1 MSEHTPHNT
10 ADTLGIT
17 PFTLRRWC
25 DYHAAYLSPSANPP
39 AGQARR
45 FTGRDLEVLK
55 HVKSLRAQGLTVAR
69 INEQLAPLT
78 FAEIDNSEQD
88 TDIVEAPQDA
98 QTAQDARHATPASTV
113 ALDDLEKLLEALE
126 RSRIKEDKI
135 TSHSLTMFGA
145 GFIAALLFV
154 IVIVLLAVLYGGFR

>member
-1 MSEHTPHNT
+1 MNEHTPHNT

-98 QTAQDARHATPASTV
+98 QNAQDRTDSALAVRV
-113 ALDDLEKLLEALE
+113 ALDDLEKRFDAKLAVLQ
-126 RSRIKEDKI
+126 RSREP
-135 TSHSLTMFGA
+135 SFFVGFGA

-154 IVIVLLAVLYGGFR
+154 IVIVLLATLYGGFR

>member
-98 QTAQDARHATPASTV
+98 QAAQDRTDSALAVRV
-113 ALDDLEKLLEALE
+113 ALDDLEKRFDAKLEA
-126 RSRIKEDKI
+126 IQQVKEP
-135 TSHSLTMFGA
+135 SFFVGFGA

>member
-78 FAEIDNSEQD
+78 FAEIDNSEQA
-88 TDIVEAPQDA
+88 TDLVEAPQDA
-98 QTAQDARHATPASTV
+98 QTAQDRTDSALAVRV
-113 ALDDLEKLLEALE
+113 ALVDLERLIDAKLEA
-126 RSRIKEDKI
+126 IQQAKEP
-135 TSHSLTMFGA
+135 SFTMG
-145 GFIAALLFV
+145 LLLGVVGMGIIFLV
-154 IVIVLLAVLYGGFR
+154 GLGLAVLYGGFR

>member
-25 DYHAAYLSPSANPP
+25 DYHAAYLSSSANPP

-78 FAEIDNSEQD
+78 FAEIDTNEQD
-88 TDIVEAPQDA
+88 TKVVEAPQDA
-98 QTAQDARHATPASTV
+98 QNAQERTGTHQLMRV
-113 ALDDLEKLLEALE
+113 ALDDLRTEFDAKLAVLQRRREPSCFVGLG
-126 RSRIKEDKI
+126 
-135 TSHSLTMFGA
+135 L